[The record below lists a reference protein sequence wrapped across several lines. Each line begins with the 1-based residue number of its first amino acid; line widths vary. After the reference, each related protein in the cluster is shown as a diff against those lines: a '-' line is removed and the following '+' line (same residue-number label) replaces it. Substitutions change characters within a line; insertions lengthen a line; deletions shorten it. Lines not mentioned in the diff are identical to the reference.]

1 MHEASEGDAPH
12 GRPPDLCS
20 PDVRAA
26 YDVCISQAGRHAGG
40 PVDQDHVMDFVI
52 RGEVCARFFELSGL

>member
-1 MHEASEGDAPH
+1 MRQAKEMHLTGGHLTSAAPMCARH
-12 GRPPDLCS
+12 TMF
-20 PDVRAA
+20 AF
-26 YDVCISQAGRHAGG
+26 SQAGRHAGG